1 MLTRRPNERLPVGW
15 RSALDWLNQEP
26 WFLEFGADTRG
37 ALTPPV
43 DVRETDDALIVEMAM
58 PGITPEEIEVT
69 LDGRTLAIRART
81 EKDAERQGDE
91 GRYLVREREVASY
104 ARVIMLP
111 TEVDADKVMSS
122 FENGEL
128 RLTLPK
134 AVDRRSRRIPIA
146 AAEKPAQAVVPGAK
160 GPATDT
166 APTAPPALP
175 GEPVTADPSRMG
187 QPTHA

>member
-26 WFLEFGADTRG
+26 WFFEFNAGARG

-58 PGITPEEIEVT
+58 PGIAPEEIEVT

-81 EKDAERQGDE
+81 EKDTERKGEE

-104 ARVIMLP
+104 ARVIVLP
-111 TEVDADKVMSS
+111 TEVDTEKVVSS

-128 RLTLPK
+128 TLTLPK
-134 AVDRRSRRIPIA
+134 AVDRRSRRIPITA
-146 AAEKPAQAVVPGAK
+146 GEKPAQAVGPGVN

-166 APTAPPALP
+166 APTAPPERP
-175 GEPVTADPSRMG
+175 GEAADPARMG
-187 QPTHA
+187 QVTHA

>member
-1 MLTRRPNERLPVGW
+1 M
-15 RSALDWLNQEP
+15 SACPSAGGAPSIGSPRNRGS
-26 WFLEFGADTRG
+26 FEFGASARG
-37 ALTPPV
+37 AFTPPV

-81 EKDAERQGDE
+81 EKDTERQAEE

-111 TEVDADKVMSS
+111 TEVDAEKVVSS

-128 RLTLPK
+128 TLTLPK
-134 AVDRRSRRIPIA
+134 AVDRRSRRIPVTA
-146 AAEKPAQAVVPGAK
+146 GEKPAQAVGPGVNVQ
-160 GPATDT
+160 
-166 APTAPPALP
+166 PTTERP
-175 GEPVTADPSRMG
+175 GEPVKADPASMG
-187 QPTHA
+187 QVTHA